1 MRALVRAATFQ
12 SENRGLFME
21 LMEIGA
27 VGAAGLLA
35 VVLVSHLLRERLRRR
50 KLLGV
55 LHYET
60 RGLCSEAVC
69 LAEALCRDQ
78 AEGRPID
85 PFFVQRWGLSTPQ
98 TYPGLVSDLWRL
110 PPLLAVR
117 LIEFHAQLSVA
128 RRRWSAWSEGDRDDA
143 STYLLLAALV
153 HSANNADYFLLHAE
167 RLLRYPRRKYE
178 SPPLASRRI
187 EAFELANSGLSDAG
201 YWSL

>member
-1 MRALVRAATFQ
+1 
-12 SENRGLFME
+12 ME
-21 LMEIGA
+21 LTEIGA

-35 VVLVSHLLRERLRRR
+35 IVLVSYLVRERHRRR
-50 KLLGV
+50 RLLGL

-60 RGLCSEAVC
+60 RGLCSEAAN
-69 LAEALCRDQ
+69 LAEALCLDQ
-78 AEGRPID
+78 AEGRLINS
-85 PFFVQRWGLSTPQ
+85 FFVQRWGLSTPQ

-143 STYLLLAALV
+143 STHLLLSALV
-153 HSANNADYFLLHAE
+153 HSAHSADYFLFHAE
-167 RLLRYPRRKYE
+167 RLLGRPAREYLYL
-178 SPPLASRRI
+178 PLASRRI
-187 EAFELANSGLSDAG
+187 EAFEQANPELSDAG